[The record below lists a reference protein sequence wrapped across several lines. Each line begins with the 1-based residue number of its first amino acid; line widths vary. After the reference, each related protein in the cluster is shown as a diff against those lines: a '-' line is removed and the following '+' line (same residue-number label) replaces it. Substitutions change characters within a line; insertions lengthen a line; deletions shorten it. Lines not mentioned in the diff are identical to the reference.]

1 MASKPVEY
9 FFKNWHC
16 AEEEKKHVF
25 EWVKAVVDNEM
36 KDNVSEV
43 TVEKAS
49 MFVGEEVELR
59 GRRKRRSGRV

>member
-1 MASKPVEY
+1 M
-9 FFKNWHC
+9 
-16 AEEEKKHVF
+16 F